1 MTENIGGGHFLIQ
14 STSET
19 AIFTPEDFSKE
30 NKAIAKSVKE
40 FIAGEIQ
47 SRWDDVEHVN
57 NELSRELMLKAGEI
71 GLLAADIPEEYDGM
85 ALDKVSSLIIPDSL
99 GQSAGSFTI
108 TELNHTGIGT
118 LPLAFFGTEDQKNR
132 YLPGLSSGQ
141 MIGAFGLT
149 EPDAGSDALNAATTA
164 VLSEDGKHY
173 ILNGSKCFITN
184 AGFADLIFAFA
195 KVDAKAFTA
204 FIVEFDSNGIST
216 DAEEIK
222 MGMKGT
228 STRTVYFNNVKVP
241 VENVLG
247 EVGKGH
253 VVALNALNM
262 GRFKLGA
269 VCVGNARA
277 TLSEAVK
284 YARQRVQFGQ
294 PICEFGLIKEK
305 IGEMAT
311 RVFAGESMM
320 YRTAG
325 VIEQMIEKEE
335 EASAED
341 IGRVTAAALSEYL
354 IECSIMKI
362 YGSEVQ
368 GFVTDE
374 SVQVFGGYG
383 YIYENPAE
391 LSYRNA
397 RINRIWEGT
406 NEINRIT
413 ITNTLLKRAAQGR
426 LALKTDPAAL
436 SNEFENLKPVTE
448 SDPDALET
456 QKDMLNIAK
465 TITLN
470 LISDASNRF
479 NGDLRSH
486 QELAGI
492 FSDMLIEIY
501 AFESAYLRACKMNSN
516 AKERNK
522 DTKDA
527 ALQITKV
534 LAVRLFDTLQSL
546 AFRGLPA
553 MLSGKSYSEKQ
564 FSIGRLFS
572 PPPVDTIAA
581 NRQIADKCIKKK
593 GYPFK
598 II

>member
-1 MTENIGGGHFLIQ
+1 MTENVSGGEFLIR
-14 STSET
+14 
-19 AIFTPEDFSKE
+19 AIAWDDTFIPEEFTKE

-40 FIAGEIQ
+40 FIAGEIH
-47 SRWDDVEHVN
+47 SRGDEVEHVDN
-57 NELSRELMLKAGEI
+57 ALSRELMLKAGEI

-85 ALDKVSSLIIPDSL
+85 ALDKVSSLIISDSL
-99 GQSAGSFTI
+99 GQGAGSFTI

-118 LPLAFFGTEDQKNR
+118 LPLAFFGTEDQKKR

-149 EPDAGSDALNAATTA
+149 EPDAGSDALNARTTA
-164 VLSEDGKHY
+164 VLSEDRKHY

-204 FIVEFDSNGIST
+204 FMVEFDADGIST
-216 DAEEIK
+216 DAEEVK

-228 STRTVYFNNVKVP
+228 STRTVNFNNVKVP

-262 GRFKLGA
+262 GRFKVGA
-269 VCVGNARA
+269 VCVGNARG
-277 TLSEAVK
+277 TFSEAVK

-325 VIEQMIEKEE
+325 VIDRMIKKEGDTP
-335 EASAED
+335 AED

-362 YGSEVQ
+362 FGSEVQ
-368 GFVTDE
+368 GFVADE
-374 SVQVFGGYG
+374 SIQIFGGYG

-436 SNEFENLKPVTE
+436 SNDFKNVRPVTE

-470 LISDASNRF
+470 LISDVSKQF
-479 NGDLRSH
+479 NGDLRPH

-516 AKERNK
+516 KKEKNT
-522 DTKDA
+522 DT

-534 LAVRLFDTLQSL
+534 LSIRLFDTLQSL
-546 AFRGLPA
+546 SFRGLPA
-553 MLSGKSYSEKQ
+553 MQAGKSYAEKQ
-564 FSIGRLFS
+564 LSIARLFS
-572 PPPVDTIAA
+572 PPRVDTIAI
-581 NRQIADKCIKKK
+581 NRQIADKCTKKK

>member
-1 MTENIGGGHFLIQ
+1 MTETVSGGEFLIR
-14 STSET
+14 
-19 AIFTPEDFSKE
+19 AIDWDDTFIPEEFSKE

-47 SRWDDVEHVN
+47 SRGDEVEHVN
-57 NELSRELMLKAGEI
+57 NALSRELMLKAGEI

-85 ALDKVSSLIIPDSL
+85 ALDKVSSLIISDSL

-118 LPLAFFGTEDQKNR
+118 LPVAFFGTEGQKKR

-149 EPDAGSDALNAATTA
+149 EPDAGSDALNPRTTA

-204 FIVEFDSNGIST
+204 FIVEFDADGIST
-216 DAEEIK
+216 DAEEVK

-228 STRTVYFNNVKVP
+228 STRTVNFNNVKVP

-262 GRFKLGA
+262 GRFKVGA

-277 TLSEAVK
+277 TFAEAVK

-325 VIEQMIEKEE
+325 VIDRMIKKEGDT
-335 EASAED
+335 SAED

-362 YGSEVQ
+362 FGSEIQ
-368 GFVTDE
+368 GFVADE
-374 SVQVFGGYG
+374 SVQIFGGYG

-391 LSYRNA
+391 LAYRNA

-436 SNEFENLKPVTE
+436 SNDFENLMPVTE
-448 SDPDALET
+448 SDPDAPET

-470 LISDASNRF
+470 LIGDASNRF
-479 NGDLRSH
+479 NGDLRPH

-492 FSDMLIEIY
+492 FSDMLTEIY

-516 AKERNK
+516 QKEKNK
-522 DTKDA
+522 DT

-534 LAVRLFDTLQSL
+534 LSIRLFDTLQSL

-553 MLSGKSYSEKQ
+553 IQAGESYAKKQLS
-564 FSIGRLFS
+564 IARLFS
-572 PPPVDTIAA
+572 PPRVDTIAI
-581 NRQIADKCIKKK
+581 NRQIADKCTQKK

>member
-1 MTENIGGGHFLIQ
+1 MTETISGGEFLIRAVDWHD
-14 STSET
+14 TFIPE
-19 AIFTPEDFSKE
+19 AFTKE

-47 SRWDDVEHVN
+47 SRGDEIEHVN
-57 NELSRELMLKAGEI
+57 NALSRELMRKAGEI

-85 ALDKVSSLIIPDSL
+85 ALDKVSSLIISDSL
-99 GQSAGSFTI
+99 GQGTGSFSI

-118 LPLAFFGTEDQKNR
+118 LPLAFFGTEDQKKR

-141 MIGAFGLT
+141 LIGAFGLT
-149 EPDAGSDALNAATTA
+149 EPDAGSDALNARTTA

-204 FIVEFDSNGIST
+204 FIVEFDTEGIST
-216 DAEEIK
+216 DAEEVK

-228 STRTVYFNNVKVP
+228 STRSVNFNNVKVP

-262 GRFKLGA
+262 GRFKVGA
-269 VCVGNARA
+269 VCVGNARG
-277 TLSEAVK
+277 TFTEAVK

-294 PICEFGLIKEK
+294 PICDFGLIKEK
-305 IGEMAT
+305 IGDMAA

-325 VIEQMIEKEE
+325 VIDRMIEKEGDT
-335 EASAED
+335 SAED
-341 IGRVTAAALSEYL
+341 IGRVTAAALAN
-354 IECSIMKI
+354 
-362 YGSEVQ
+362 
-368 GFVTDE
+368 D
-374 SVQVFGGYG
+374 
-383 YIYENPAE
+383 
-391 LSYRNA
+391 
-397 RINRIWEGT
+397 
-406 NEINRIT
+406 
-413 ITNTLLKRAAQGR
+413 
-426 LALKTDPAAL
+426 
-436 SNEFENLKPVTE
+436 FENLEPVAK
-448 SDPDALET
+448 SDPDTLET

-465 TITLN
+465 TITLS
-470 LISDASNRF
+470 LINEASNRF
-479 NGDLRSH
+479 NGDLRAY
-486 QELAGI
+486 QEVAGI

-501 AFESAYLRACKMNSN
+501 GFESGYLRACKIN
-516 AKERNK
+516 ANPKERNK
-522 DTKDA
+522 DT

-534 LAVRLFDTLQSL
+534 LAVRLFDRLQSL
-546 AFRGLPA
+546 AFRALPA
-553 MLSGKSYSEKQ
+553 MQTGGSVAEKQ
-564 FSIGRLFS
+564 LSIARLLS
-572 PPPVDTIAA
+572 PPGIDTIAL
-581 NRQIADKCIKKK
+581 NRQIADECVKKK

>member
-1 MTENIGGGHFLIQ
+1 MTENVSGGEFLIR
-14 STSET
+14 TIAWEDT
-19 AIFTPEDFSKE
+19 FIPEEFTKE

-47 SRWDDVEHVN
+47 SRGDDVEHVN
-57 NELSRELMLKAGEI
+57 NALSRELMLKAGEI

-85 ALDKVSSLIIPDSL
+85 ALDKVSSLIISDCL
-99 GQSAGSFTI
+99 GQSAGSFSI

-118 LPLAFFGTEDQKNR
+118 LPLAFFGTEDQKKR
-132 YLPGLSSGQ
+132 YLPGLCSGE

-149 EPDAGSDALNAATTA
+149 EPDAGSDALNARTTA

-204 FIVEFDSNGIST
+204 FIVEFDSDGIST
-216 DAEEIK
+216 DAEEVK

-228 STRTVYFNNVKVP
+228 STRTVNFANVKVP

-262 GRFKLGA
+262 GRFKVGA
-269 VCVGNARA
+269 VCVGNARG
-277 TLSEAVK
+277 TFTEAVK
-284 YARQRVQFGQ
+284 YASQRVQFGQ

-325 VIEQMIEKEE
+325 VIDRMIKKEGDT
-335 EASAED
+335 SAED

-362 YGSEVQ
+362 FGSEVQ
-368 GFVTDE
+368 GFVADE
-374 SVQVFGGYG
+374 SIQIFGGYG

-413 ITNTLLKRAAQGR
+413 ITNTLLKRAAQGL
-426 LALKTDPAAL
+426 LALETDPATL
-436 SNEFENLKPVTE
+436 SNDFENPVSVAE
-448 SDPDALET
+448 SDPDAPET
-456 QKDMLNIAK
+456 QKDMLSIAK

-470 LISDASNRF
+470 LIHDASNRF
-479 NGDLRSH
+479 NGDLRPH

-492 FSDMLIEIY
+492 LSDMLIEIY
-501 AFESAYLRACKMNSN
+501 AFESTYLRTCKMNSN
-516 AKERNK
+516 QKEKNK
-522 DTKDA
+522 DT

-534 LAVRLFDTLQSL
+534 LSIRLFDRLRSL

-553 MLSGKSYSEKQ
+553 MRTGKSYAKKQ
-564 FSIGRLFS
+564 SSIGRLLS
-572 PPPVDTIAA
+572 PPPVDTIAI
-581 NRQIADKCIKKK
+581 NRQIADKCVQKK

>member
-1 MTENIGGGHFLIQ
+1 MTENVSGGEFLIRAVAWED
-14 STSET
+14 T
-19 AIFTPEDFSKE
+19 FTPEEFTKE

-47 SRWDDVEHVN
+47 SRGDEVEHVN
-57 NELSRELMLKAGEI
+57 NALSRQLMLKAGEI

-85 ALDKVSSLIIPDSL
+85 ALDKVSSLIISDCL
-99 GQSAGSFTI
+99 GQSAGSFSI

-118 LPLAFFGTEDQKNR
+118 LPLAFFGTEDQKKR
-132 YLPGLSSGQ
+132 YLPGLCSGE
-141 MIGAFGLT
+141 MVGAFGLT
-149 EPDAGSDALNAATTA
+149 EPDAGSDALNPRTTA

-204 FIVEFDSNGIST
+204 FIVEFDSEGIST
-216 DAEEIK
+216 DAEEVK

-228 STRTVYFNNVKVP
+228 STRTVNFNNVKVP

-247 EVGKGH
+247 VVGKGH
-253 VVALNALNM
+253 GVALNALNM
-262 GRFKLGA
+262 GRFKVGA
-269 VCVGNARA
+269 VCVGNARG
-277 TLSEAVK
+277 TFTEAVK
-284 YARQRVQFGQ
+284 YASQRVQFGQ

-305 IGEMAT
+305 IAEMAI

-325 VIEQMIEKEE
+325 VIDRMIKKEGHP
-335 EASAED
+335 SAED
-341 IGRVTAAALSEYL
+341 IGRVTAEALSEYL

-368 GFVTDE
+368 GFVADE
-374 SVQVFGGYG
+374 SVQIFGGYG
-383 YIYENPAE
+383 YIYENQAE
-391 LSYRNA
+391 LAYRNA

-413 ITNTLLKRAAQGR
+413 IANTLLKRAAQGR
-426 LALKTDPAAL
+426 LALQTDPAAL
-436 SNEFENLKPVTE
+436 SNNLEKLMPATE

-465 TITLN
+465 TVTRN
-470 LISDASNRF
+470 LISDASSRF
-479 NGDLRSH
+479 KGDLRPH

-516 AKERNK
+516 QKEKNK
-522 DTKDA
+522 DT

-534 LAVRLFDTLQSL
+534 LSIRLFDGLRSL
-546 AFRGLPA
+546 ASRALPA
-553 MLSGKSYSEKQ
+553 MQAGKSYAERQS
-564 FSIGRLFS
+564 SIARLLS
-572 PPPVDTIAA
+572 APLVDTIAL
-581 NRQIADKCIKKK
+581 NRRIADQCVQKK
-593 GYPFK
+593 GYPFR
-598 II
+598 IM

>member
-1 MTENIGGGHFLIQ
+1 MTENVSGGEFLIRAVAWED
-14 STSET
+14 TFIPEE
-19 AIFTPEDFSKE
+19 FTKE
-30 NKAIAKSVKE
+30 NTAIAKSVKE

-47 SRWDDVEHVN
+47 SRGDDVEHVN
-57 NELSRELMLKAGEI
+57 NALSRELMLKAGEI
-71 GLLAADIPEEYDGM
+71 GLLAADISEEYDGM
-85 ALDKVSSLIIPDSL
+85 ALDKVSSLIISDCL
-99 GQSAGSFTI
+99 GQSAGSFSI

-118 LPLAFFGTEDQKNR
+118 LPLAFFGTQDQKKR

-141 MIGAFGLT
+141 MVGAFGLT
-149 EPDAGSDALNAATTA
+149 EPDAGSDALNARTTA

-204 FIVEFDSNGIST
+204 FIVEFDSDGIST
-216 DAEEIK
+216 DAEEVK

-228 STRTVYFNNVKVP
+228 STRTVNFNNVKVP

-262 GRFKLGA
+262 GRFKVGA
-269 VCVGNARA
+269 VCVGNARG
-277 TLSEAVK
+277 TFTEAVK
-284 YARQRVQFGQ
+284 YASQRVQFGQ

-325 VIEQMIEKEE
+325 VIDRMIKKEGDT
-335 EASAED
+335 SAED

-362 YGSEVQ
+362 FGSEVQ
-368 GFVTDE
+368 GFVADE
-374 SVQVFGGYG
+374 SIQIFGGYG

-391 LSYRNA
+391 LAYRNA

-436 SNEFENLKPVTE
+436 SNDFENLMPVAE
-448 SDPDALET
+448 SDPEALET

-470 LISDASNRF
+470 LIHEASHRF
-479 NGDLRSH
+479 NGDLRPH

-516 AKERNK
+516 QKEKNK
-522 DTKDA
+522 DT
-527 ALQITKV
+527 ALQITK
-534 LAVRLFDTLQSL
+534 LLSIRLFDKLQSL
-546 AFRGLPA
+546 SFRALPA
-553 MLSGKSYSEKQ
+553 MQAGKSYAEKQ
-564 FSIGRLFS
+564 LSIGRLLS
-572 PPPVDTIAA
+572 PPLIDTIAI

>member
-1 MTENIGGGHFLIQ
+1 MTENMNGGHFLIQ

-19 AIFTPEDFSKE
+19 AIFTPEDFTRE

-40 FIAGEIQ
+40 FIAGEIL
-47 SRWDDVEHVN
+47 SRGDEVEHVN
-57 NELSRELMLKAGEI
+57 NELSRELMRKAGEI

-85 ALDKVSSLIIPDSL
+85 ALDKVSSLIISDIL
-99 GQSAGSFTI
+99 GQGAGSFAI

-132 YLPGLSSGQ
+132 YLPGLCSGEL
-141 MIGAFGLT
+141 IGAFGLT
-149 EPDAGSDALNAATTA
+149 EPDAGSDALNPSTTA
-164 VLSEDGKHY
+164 VLSEDGKYY

-204 FIVEFDSNGIST
+204 FIVEFDAEGIST
-216 DAEEIK
+216 DAEEVK

-228 STRTVYFNNVKVP
+228 STRTVNFNNVKVP

-262 GRFKLGA
+262 GRFKVGA
-269 VCVGNARA
+269 VCVGNARR
-277 TLSEAVK
+277 TFSEAVK
-284 YARQRVQFGQ
+284 YAGQRVQFGQ

-305 IGEMAT
+305 IAEMAA

-325 VIEQMIEKEE
+325 VIDRMIKNEGDI
-335 EASAED
+335 SAQD
-341 IGRVTAAALSEYL
+341 IGRVTAAALAEYL

-362 YGSEVQ
+362 FGSEIQ
-368 GFVTDE
+368 GFVADE
-374 SVQVFGGYG
+374 SVQIFGGYG

-413 ITNTLLKRAAQGR
+413 IINTLLKRAARGR
-426 LALKTDPAAL
+426 LPLKADAASI
-436 SNEFENLKPVTE
+436 SNDFGSLMPVAEN
-448 SDPDALET
+448 DPDALVT

-465 TITLN
+465 TLTLD
-470 LISDASNRF
+470 LIGDAINRF
-479 NGDLRSH
+479 NGDLGPH

-492 FSDMLIEIY
+492 FSDMRIEIY
-501 AFESAYLRACKMNSN
+501 AFESAYLRTCKIN
-516 AKERNK
+516 ANQKRKYK
-522 DTKDA
+522 DT
-527 ALQITKV
+527 ALQISKV
-534 LAVRLFDTLQSL
+534 LSVRLFDRLRSL
-546 AFRGLPA
+546 AFRALPA
-553 MLSGKSYSEKQ
+553 MKAGKSYAQTQS
-564 FSIGRLFS
+564 SIGRLLS
-572 PPPVDTIAA
+572 PPSVDTIAIT
-581 NRQIADKCIKKK
+581 RQIADSCVQKK

>member
-1 MTENIGGGHFLIQ
+1 MMTENVSGGEFLIRAVAWED
-14 STSET
+14 TFIPEE
-19 AIFTPEDFSKE
+19 FTKE
-30 NKAIAKSVKE
+30 NTAIAKSVKE

-47 SRWDDVEHVN
+47 SRGDDVEHVN
-57 NELSRELMLKAGEI
+57 NALSRELMLKAGEI

-85 ALDKVSSLIIPDSL
+85 ALDKVSSLIISDCL
-99 GQSAGSFTI
+99 GQSAGSFSI

-118 LPLAFFGTEDQKNR
+118 LPLAFFGTEDQKKR

-141 MIGAFGLT
+141 MVGAFGLT
-149 EPDAGSDALNAATTA
+149 EPDAGSDALNARTTA

-204 FIVEFDSNGIST
+204 FIVEFDSDGIST
-216 DAEEIK
+216 DAEEVK

-228 STRTVYFNNVKVP
+228 STRTVNFNNVKVP

-262 GRFKLGA
+262 GRFKVGA
-269 VCVGNARA
+269 VCVGNARG
-277 TLSEAVK
+277 TFTEAVK
-284 YARQRVQFGQ
+284 YAGQRVQFGQ

-325 VIEQMIEKEE
+325 VIDRMIKKEGDT
-335 EASAED
+335 SAED

-362 YGSEVQ
+362 FGSEIQ
-368 GFVTDE
+368 GFVADE
-374 SVQVFGGYG
+374 SIQIFGGYG

-391 LSYRNA
+391 LAYRNA

-436 SNEFENLKPVTE
+436 SNDFENLMPVTE

-470 LISDASNRF
+470 LINEASNRF
-479 NGDLRSH
+479 NGDLRPH

-516 AKERNK
+516 QKEKNK
-522 DTKDA
+522 DT

-534 LAVRLFDTLQSL
+534 LSIRLFDTLQSL
-546 AFRGLPA
+546 SFRALPA
-553 MLSGKSYSEKQ
+553 MQAGKSYAEKQ
-564 FSIGRLFS
+564 LSIGRLLS
-572 PPPVDTIAA
+572 PPLIDTIAI
-581 NRQIADKCIKKK
+581 NRQIADKCVKKK

>member
-1 MTENIGGGHFLIQ
+1 MTENVSGGEFLIRAVAWED
-14 STSET
+14 TFIPEE
-19 AIFTPEDFSKE
+19 FTKE
-30 NKAIAKSVKE
+30 NTAIAKSVKE

-47 SRWDDVEHVN
+47 SRGDDVEHVN
-57 NELSRELMLKAGEI
+57 NALSRELMLKAGEI

-85 ALDKVSSLIIPDSL
+85 ALDKVSSLIISDCL
-99 GQSAGSFTI
+99 GQGAGSFSI

-118 LPLAFFGTEDQKNR
+118 LPLAFFGTQDQKKR

-141 MIGAFGLT
+141 MVGAFGLT
-149 EPDAGSDALNAATTA
+149 EPDAGSDALNARTTA
-164 VLSEDGKHY
+164 ALSEDGKHY

-204 FIVEFDSNGIST
+204 FIVEFDSDGIST
-216 DAEEIK
+216 DAEEVK

-228 STRTVYFNNVKVP
+228 STRTVNFNNVKVP

-262 GRFKLGA
+262 GRFKVGA
-269 VCVGNARA
+269 VCVGNARG
-277 TLSEAVK
+277 TFTEAVK
-284 YARQRVQFGQ
+284 YASQRVQFGQ

-325 VIEQMIEKEE
+325 VIDRMIKKEGDT
-335 EASAED
+335 SAED

-362 YGSEVQ
+362 FGSEIQ
-368 GFVTDE
+368 GFVADE
-374 SVQVFGGYG
+374 SIQIFGGYG

-391 LSYRNA
+391 LAYRNA

-426 LALKTDPAAL
+426 LALKTDPAAV
-436 SNEFENLKPVTE
+436 SNDFENLMPVAE
-448 SDPDALET
+448 SDPEALET

-470 LISDASNRF
+470 LIHEASHRF
-479 NGDLRSH
+479 NGDLRPH

-516 AKERNK
+516 QKEKNK
-522 DTKDA
+522 DT

-534 LAVRLFDTLQSL
+534 LSIRLFDTLQSL
-546 AFRGLPA
+546 SFRALPA
-553 MLSGKSYSEKQ
+553 MQAGKSYAEKQ
-564 FSIGRLFS
+564 LSIGRLLS
-572 PPPVDTIAA
+572 PPLIDTIAI
-581 NRQIADKCIKKK
+581 NRQIADKCVKKK

>member
-1 MTENIGGGHFLIQ
+1 MTENVSGGEFLIRAVAWED
-14 STSET
+14 T
-19 AIFTPEDFSKE
+19 FTPEEFTKE

-47 SRWDDVEHVN
+47 SRGDEVEHVN
-57 NELSRELMLKAGEI
+57 NALSRQLMLKAGEI

-85 ALDKVSSLIIPDSL
+85 ALDKVSSLIISDCL
-99 GQSAGSFTI
+99 GQSAGSFSI

-118 LPLAFFGTEDQKNR
+118 LPLAFFGTEDQKKR
-132 YLPGLSSGQ
+132 YLPGLCSGE
-141 MIGAFGLT
+141 MVGAFGLT
-149 EPDAGSDALNAATTA
+149 EPDAGSDALNPRTTG

-204 FIVEFDSNGIST
+204 FIVEFDSEGIST
-216 DAEEIK
+216 DAEEVK

-228 STRTVYFNNVKVP
+228 STRTVNFNNVKVP

-247 EVGKGH
+247 VVGKGH

-262 GRFKLGA
+262 GRFKVGA
-269 VCVGNARA
+269 VCVGNARG
-277 TLSEAVK
+277 TFTEAVK
-284 YARQRVQFGQ
+284 YASQRVQFGQ

-305 IGEMAT
+305 IAEMAI

-325 VIEQMIEKEE
+325 VIDRMIKKEGHP
-335 EASAED
+335 SAED
-341 IGRVTAAALSEYL
+341 IGRVTAEALSEYL

-368 GFVTDE
+368 GFVADE
-374 SVQVFGGYG
+374 SVQIFGGYG
-383 YIYENPAE
+383 YIYENQAE
-391 LSYRNA
+391 LAYRNA

-413 ITNTLLKRAAQGR
+413 IANTLLKRAAQGR
-426 LALKTDPAAL
+426 LALQTDPAAL
-436 SNEFENLKPVTE
+436 SNNLEKLMPATE

-465 TITLN
+465 TVTRN
-470 LISDASNRF
+470 LISDASSRF
-479 NGDLRSH
+479 KGDLRPH

-516 AKERNK
+516 QKEKNK
-522 DTKDA
+522 DT

-534 LAVRLFDTLQSL
+534 LSIRLFDGLRSL
-546 AFRGLPA
+546 ASRALPA
-553 MLSGKSYSEKQ
+553 MQAGKSYAERQS
-564 FSIGRLFS
+564 SIARLLS
-572 PPPVDTIAA
+572 APLVDTIAL
-581 NRQIADKCIKKK
+581 NRRIADQCVQKK
-593 GYPFK
+593 GYPFR
-598 II
+598 IM

>member
-1 MTENIGGGHFLIQ
+1 MTENMNGGHFLIQ

-47 SRWDDVEHVN
+47 SRGDEVEHVN
-57 NELSRELMLKAGEI
+57 NALSRELMLKAGEI

-85 ALDKVSSLIIPDSL
+85 ALDKVSSLIISDSL
-99 GQSAGSFTI
+99 GQGAGSFTI

-118 LPLAFFGTEDQKNR
+118 LPLAFFGTEDQKKR
-132 YLPGLSSGQ
+132 YLPGLSSGEL
-141 MIGAFGLT
+141 IGAFGLT
-149 EPDAGSDALNAATTA
+149 EPDAGSDALNPSTSA

-204 FIVEFDSNGIST
+204 FIVEFDSDGIST

-228 STRTVYFNNVKVP
+228 STRMVNFNNVKVP

-262 GRFKLGA
+262 GRFKVGA
-269 VCVGNARA
+269 VCVGNARG
-277 TLSEAVK
+277 TFSEAVK

-305 IGEMAT
+305 IGEMAI

-325 VIEQMIEKEE
+325 MIDRMIKKEGDI
-335 EASAED
+335 SAED

-362 YGSEVQ
+362 FGSEVQ
-368 GFVTDE
+368 GYVADE
-374 SVQVFGGYG
+374 SVQIFGGYG

-391 LSYRNA
+391 LAYRNA

-413 ITNTLLKRAAQGR
+413 ITNTLLKRATQGR
-426 LALKTDPAAL
+426 LALKMDPDAR
-436 SNEFENLKPVTE
+436 SNGSENLMPLTE
-448 SDPDALET
+448 SDADALET
-456 QKDMLNIAK
+456 QNDMLNIAK
-465 TITLN
+465 TVTVN
-470 LISDASNRF
+470 LICDAIIRF
-479 NGDLRSH
+479 NGDLRPH

-501 AFESAYLRACKMNSN
+501 AFESAYLRTCKMNAN
-516 AKERNK
+516 PKVKDK
-522 DTKDA
+522 DT

-534 LAVRLFDTLQSL
+534 LAARLFDKLQSL
-546 AFRGLPA
+546 AFRALPA
-553 MLSGKSYSEKQ
+553 VQEGQSFVERQ
-564 FSIGRLFS
+564 TSIARLFS
-572 PPPVDTIAA
+572 PPPIDTIAL
-581 NRQIADKCIKKK
+581 NRQIADRCVQKK

-598 II
+598 TI

>member
-1 MTENIGGGHFLIQ
+1 MTENVSGGEFLIRAVAWED
-14 STSET
+14 TFIPEE
-19 AIFTPEDFSKE
+19 FTKE
-30 NKAIAKSVKE
+30 NTAIAKSVKE

-47 SRWDDVEHVN
+47 SRGDDVEHVN
-57 NELSRELMLKAGEI
+57 NALSRELMLKAGEI

-85 ALDKVSSLIIPDSL
+85 ALDKVSSLIISDCL
-99 GQSAGSFTI
+99 GQSAGSFSI

-118 LPLAFFGTEDQKNR
+118 LPLAFFGTQDQKKR

-141 MIGAFGLT
+141 MVGAFGLT
-149 EPDAGSDALNAATTA
+149 EPDAGSDALNARTTA

-204 FIVEFDSNGIST
+204 FIVEFDSDGIST
-216 DAEEIK
+216 DAEEVK

-228 STRTVYFNNVKVP
+228 STRTVNFNNVKVP

-262 GRFKLGA
+262 GRFKVGA
-269 VCVGNARA
+269 VCVGNARG
-277 TLSEAVK
+277 TFTEAVK
-284 YARQRVQFGQ
+284 YASQRVQFGQ

-325 VIEQMIEKEE
+325 VIDRMIKKEGDT
-335 EASAED
+335 SAED

-362 YGSEVQ
+362 FGSEIQ
-368 GFVTDE
+368 GFVADE
-374 SVQVFGGYG
+374 SIQIFGGYG

-391 LSYRNA
+391 LAYRNA

-436 SNEFENLKPVTE
+436 SNDFENLMPVTE

-470 LISDASNRF
+470 LINEASNRF
-479 NGDLRSH
+479 NGDLRPH

-516 AKERNK
+516 QKEKNK
-522 DTKDA
+522 DT

-534 LAVRLFDTLQSL
+534 LSIRLFDTLQSL
-546 AFRGLPA
+546 SFRALPA
-553 MLSGKSYSEKQ
+553 MQAGKSYAEKQ
-564 FSIGRLFS
+564 LSIGRLLS
-572 PPPVDTIAA
+572 PPLIDTIAI
-581 NRQIADKCIKKK
+581 NRQIADKCVKKK